1 MTDPRNAPESGDADG
16 FDSDPFFELGLAPTI
31 VDDAAAAG
39 LIKPTPIQTQAIPA
53 MLEGRD
59 LIGLAQTGTGKTAAF
74 LLPLLH
80 QQLERKKAKDVRR
93 TNTLI
98 LAPTRELA
106 YQIAESL
113 KTLSASLKLR
123 YLVVC
128 GGERYDHQIRSLKKG
143 VDMIIATPGVWK
155 TCKPVGP

>member
-1 MTDPRNAPESGDADG
+1 MTEPRNPPSETGTDG
-16 FDSDPFFELGLAPTI
+16 FEGDPFFELGLAPTI

-39 LIKPTPIQTQAIPA
+39 LLTPTPIQREAIPA
-53 MLEGRD
+53 MLTGQD
-59 LIGLAQTGTGKTAAF
+59 LIGLAQTGTGKTAAY

-80 QQLERKKAKDVRR
+80 RLLDRKKAKDVRS
-93 TNTLI
+93 TSTLV

-106 YQIAESL
+106 YQIADSVKSL
-113 KTLSASLKLR
+113 STSLKLR

-143 VDMIIATPGVWK
+143 VDMILSLIHI
-155 TCKPVGP
+155 